1 MQKIN
6 GTSSSNQS
14 LSSSI
19 EYYTVFCSATNAVT
33 DPENVLGVD
42 INVTGDLSDISQKN
56 FEVLLMSIGLRAMP
70 VIMNDPVA
78 TEDLDLMGAPTLIGE
93 GYVWK
98 FAVERQNMFDNGVS
112 DVGYLIDEV
121 DYIVLPNGV
130 TIRTT
135 QKIGDPPS
143 VINVEFVKHT
153 GL

>member
-19 EYYTVFCSATNAVT
+19 EYYTVFCSAANAVS
-33 DPENVLGVD
+33 DPDNVIGVD
-42 INVTGDLSDISQKN
+42 IKVTGNLNDMSQKN

-78 TEDLDLMGAPTLIGE
+78 TDDLQLMGAPTFPPDTE

-98 FAVERQNMFDNGVS
+98 FAVEKENMFKTYGQGGS
-112 DVGYLIDEV
+112 DVGLLVDEV
-121 DYIVLPNGV
+121 NNIVLPNGV
-130 TIRTT
+130 TIKT
-135 QKIGDPPS
+135 KAPG
-143 VINVEFVKHT
+143 INVEFVKHV